1 MFEADQPTPSQ
12 KIESEFLKEHGI
24 TLFIKRDDLIHPDI
38 SGNKWRKLKYNFLEA
53 KKQNLNTILT
63 FGGAYSNNIAATA
76 AAANKYGFNCIG
88 IIRGDELSPNSNETL
103 KKAHEQG
110 MKFHF
115 IPRSDYRNRSEEGF
129 INSLRKKFGGC
140 YIIPEGGSNIL
151 ALKGCT
157 EIVDEIDPD
166 FDTIV
171 SAVGSG
177 GTLAGLACGLKSNQ
191 QALGICVLKGANY
204 LDESVNTLINQFS
217 SYNLT
222 NWKINHDHHL
232 GGYAKYND
240 HLIKFINKFKSDH
253 GIQLDPVYT
262 GKMMFAIYNLIKGRY
277 FKSETKIIALHTGGL
292 QGIKGYNAS
301 NNNQIKVLKKH
312 SRD

>member
-1 MFEADQPTPSQ
+1 MFEADQPTPTQ
-12 KIESEFLKEHGI
+12 KIESKFLEEHGI

-53 KKQNLNTILT
+53 KKRNLNTVLT
-63 FGGAYSNNIAATA
+63 FGGAYSNHIAATA

-88 IIRGDELSPNSNETL
+88 IIRGDELNANSNETL
-103 KKAHEQG
+103 KKAHEHR
-110 MKFHF
+110 MKLSF
-115 IPRSDYRNRSEEGF
+115 ISRVDYRNRSEESF
-129 INSLRKKFGGC
+129 INSLTEEFGNC
-140 YIIPEGGSNIL
+140 FIIPEGGSNTL
-151 ALKGCT
+151 AIKGCT
-157 EIVDEIDPD
+157 EIVDEIDPE

-177 GTLAGLACGLKSNQ
+177 GTLAGLACGLNPNQ

-204 LDESVNTLINQFS
+204 LDESVNTLINEFS
-217 SYNLT
+217 NDKRT

-240 HLIKFINKFKSDH
+240 HLIAFINQFKLDN

-262 GKMMFAIYNLIKGRY
+262 GKMMLAIYTLIKAKY
-277 FKSETKIIALHTGGL
+277 FEFETKIVALHTGGL
-292 QGIKGYNAS
+292 QGIKGFNTS
-301 NNNQIKVLKKH
+301 NNTQINI
-312 SRD
+312 